1 MVVQIVATTF
11 LKIHF
16 NKVINIMKRTK
27 KNIPVFVVDLTNATT
42 AEDVVNAFNKA
53 KSDANI
59 DVIDYIFDVH
69 VNIPVIEEKEEIR
82 LPWYK
87 RFWNWITRN
96 K

>member
-1 MVVQIVATTF
+1 
-11 LKIHF
+11 
-16 NKVINIMKRTK
+16 MKRTK

-69 VNIPVIEEKEEIR
+69 VNIPVIEEKEEVK

-87 RFWNWITRN
+87 RFWNWITR
-96 K
+96 KK

>member
-1 MVVQIVATTF
+1 
-11 LKIHF
+11 
-16 NKVINIMKRTK
+16 MKRTK

-42 AEDVVNAFNKA
+42 AEDVANEFNKA

-69 VNIPVIEEKEEIR
+69 VNIPVIEEKEEVK

-87 RFWNWITRN
+87 RFWNWITR
-96 K
+96 KK

>member
-1 MVVQIVATTF
+1 MVAQSVATTF
-11 LKIHF
+11 LNIHF

-42 AEDVVNAFNKA
+42 AEDVANAFNKA

-69 VNIPVIEEKEEIR
+69 VNIPVIEEKEEVK

-87 RFWNWITRN
+87 RFWNWITR
-96 K
+96 KK

>member
-1 MVVQIVATTF
+1 
-11 LKIHF
+11 
-16 NKVINIMKRTK
+16 MKRTK

-69 VNIPVIEEKEEIR
+69 VNIPVIEEKEEIK

-87 RFWNWITRN
+87 RFWNWITR
-96 K
+96 KK

>member
-1 MVVQIVATTF
+1 MVVQSVATTF

-69 VNIPVIEEKEEIR
+69 VNIPVIEEKEEVK

-87 RFWNWITRN
+87 RFWNWITR
-96 K
+96 KK

>member
-11 LKIHF
+11 QKIHF

-69 VNIPVIEEKEEIR
+69 VNIPVIEEKDEVK

-87 RFWNWITRN
+87 RFWNWITR
-96 K
+96 KK

>member
-69 VNIPVIEEKEEIR
+69 VNIPVIEEKEEIK

-87 RFWNWITRN
+87 RFWNWITR
-96 K
+96 KK

>member
-1 MVVQIVATTF
+1 
-11 LKIHF
+11 
-16 NKVINIMKRTK
+16 MKRTK

-42 AEDVVNAFNKA
+42 AEDAVNAFNKA

-69 VNIPVIEEKEEIR
+69 INIPVIEEKEEVK

-87 RFWNWITRN
+87 RFWNWITR
-96 K
+96 KK

>member
-69 VNIPVIEEKEEIR
+69 VNIPVIEEKEEVR

-87 RFWNWITRN
+87 RFWNWITR
-96 K
+96 KK

>member
-1 MVVQIVATTF
+1 MVAQIVATTF

-69 VNIPVIEEKEEIR
+69 VNIPVIEEKEEIK

-87 RFWNWITRN
+87 IFWNWITR
-96 K
+96 KK